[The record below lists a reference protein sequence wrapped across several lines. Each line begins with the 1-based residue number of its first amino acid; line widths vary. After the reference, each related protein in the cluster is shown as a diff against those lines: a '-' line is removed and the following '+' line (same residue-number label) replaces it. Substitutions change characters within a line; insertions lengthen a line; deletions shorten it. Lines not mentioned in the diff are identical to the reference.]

1 MTTFEPSC
9 LSALTTAALRGI
21 MKITLERGDNL
32 DISGLV
38 ELEELTREELIEDLV
53 YLAQAED

>member
-1 MTTFEPSC
+1 MITYEPSC

-21 MKITLERGDNL
+21 MKITLDRGDNL

-38 ELEELTREELIEDLV
+38 ELEELTREELIEDLIC
-53 YLAQAED
+53 LAQAEE